1 MILVVSFIN
10 CFNVFFLKIP
20 AKLAFDSFRSSF
32 KSPKMIKK
40 KRFPIRCQFSENI
53 FDVVK

>member
-40 KRFPIRCQFSENI
+40 KVSYSLSVF
-53 FDVVK
+53 